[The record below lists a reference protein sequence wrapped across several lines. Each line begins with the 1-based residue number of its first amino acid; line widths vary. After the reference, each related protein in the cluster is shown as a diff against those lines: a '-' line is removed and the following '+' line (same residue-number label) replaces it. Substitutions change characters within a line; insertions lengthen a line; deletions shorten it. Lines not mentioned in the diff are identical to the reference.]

1 MSRYFFDRVSGTRS
15 EYDYQGRVLA
25 TPEKAYQLAELMALD
40 LGVAEGTE
48 WAGWTIDVRNALGN
62 QFFSVPVREPALVA
76 A

>member
-25 TPEKAYQLAELMALD
+25 TPEKAFQLAELMALD

-48 WAGWTIDVRNALGN
+48 WAGWTIDVRNALGKH
-62 QFFSVPVREPALVA
+62 FFSVPVREPALVA